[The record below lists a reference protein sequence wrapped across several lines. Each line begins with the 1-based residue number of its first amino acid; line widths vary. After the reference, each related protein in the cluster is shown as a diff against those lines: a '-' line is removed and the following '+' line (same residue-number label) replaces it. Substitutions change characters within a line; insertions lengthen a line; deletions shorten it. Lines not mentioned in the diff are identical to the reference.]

1 MFRRILVFVTL
12 LAIILISACDKGIAP
27 GEPSGPVGFEGKV
40 TFVGT
45 WPDSIKRTHVVVFK
59 NPILTSDDFFP
70 PNLSFVV
77 DSIPYRSSEY
87 SFNSLE
93 DNYIPLFQLAP
104 GNYSYVVVAQSKTP
118 DISLARKDWF
128 VVGVYCL
135 NGHQNNPTTLSILPG
150 RVTTDVNIIVDFNNP
165 PPQPPM

>member
-1 MFRRILVFVTL
+1 MVL
-12 LAIILISACDKGIAP
+12 LSGCDKGITP
-27 GEPSGPVGFEGKV
+27 GEPAGPAGFEGKV
-40 TFVGT
+40 TFIGT

-77 DSIPYRSSEY
+77 DSIPYSSSVY

-93 DNYIPLFQLAP
+93 DNYIPIFQLAP

-128 VVGVYCL
+128 VVGVYCI
-135 NGHQNNPTTLSILPG
+135 NGDQNNPAALSILPG
-150 RVTTDVNIIVDFNNP
+150 RVTNDVNITVDFNNP

>member
-1 MFRRILVFVTL
+1 MDRKILL
-12 LAIILISACDKGIAP
+12 LFSLLIIILLSSCDKGISP
-27 GEPSGPVGFEGKV
+27 GEPAGPAGFEGRV
-40 TFVGT
+40 TFTGN

-59 NPILTSDDFFP
+59 NPILTTNDFFP

-77 DSIPYRSSEY
+77 DSIPYRSTEFTY
-87 SFNSLE
+87 NSLE

-104 GNYSYVVVAQSKTP
+104 GAYSYIVVAQSKTP

-128 VVGVYCL
+128 VVGVYCI
-135 NGHQNNPTTLSILPG
+135 GGDQTKPAKLSVQPG
-150 RVTTDVNIIVDFNNP
+150 KITKDINIVVDFNTP